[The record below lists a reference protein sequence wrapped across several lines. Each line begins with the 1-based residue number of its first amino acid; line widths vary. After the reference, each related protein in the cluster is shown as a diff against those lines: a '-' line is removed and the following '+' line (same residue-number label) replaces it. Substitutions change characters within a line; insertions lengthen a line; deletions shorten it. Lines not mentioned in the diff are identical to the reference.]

1 MGGLKLYCENHG
13 YDGLVI
19 LLSVS
24 DKRHHRQQL
33 AVYSHNTDV
42 LNQVNDGSAQTLLRT
57 MRLLSNSTA
66 LYSDRMVLAVFGFML
81 SYANQLQPET

>member
-1 MGGLKLYCENHG
+1 MYCENHG

-33 AVYSHNTDV
+33 AVYSHNTDI
-42 LNQVNDGSAQTLLRT
+42 LNQVNDRSAQTQLCT
-57 MRLLSNSTA
+57 VRLLNNSTA

-81 SYANQLQPET
+81 SYANQLQPKT